1 MANSTGAL
9 GRVGF
14 VGLGVMGFPMA
25 GHLSESAGTIKVF
38 NRTQSVSKSWLEKYE
53 GNGIACETPKEA
65 ATDVDVLF
73 MCVGNDDDVRS
84 VVYGDQGII
93 SGLNEGSLLVDH
105 TTASSQLAIEV
116 GKACVEKRI
125 GFLDAPVSGGQAGA
139 ENGALTIMVGG
150 DEKNYSQCLPYLA

>member
-25 GHLSESAGTIKVF
+25 GHLSGSAGTIKVF

-53 GNGIACETPKEA
+53 GNGIACKTPKEA

-93 SGLNEGSLLVDH
+93 SGLSEGSLLVDH
-105 TTASSQLAIEV
+105 TTASSQLAVEV
-116 GKACVEKRI
+116 G
-125 GFLDAPVSGGQAGA
+125 QA
-139 ENGALTIMVGG
+139 
-150 DEKNYSQCLPYLA
+150 